1 MKEALGIA
9 GIVVLLVILIGL
21 GPILTLMSIN
31 TLFGLNIAIN
41 FWTWLSVVWIGIVL
55 NGTRVKSK

>member
-1 MKEALGIA
+1 MKALGIT
-9 GIVVLLVILIGL
+9 GFVILLIVLIGV

-41 FWTWLSVVWIGIVL
+41 FWTWLSVVWLGIVL